1 MSPLLEGAASDSGSH
16 DLREVEVRLDVR
28 RLLLHPRRHHRRAA
42 IEAVAERDPVA
53 LVHADEPVPAV
64 HFSIWSRPKSRTVV
78 TDPLVVDLSSK
89 GTSTPSRGSIASRPA
104 LPASAGFKSSNSSMS
119 SLPAVVLHGH
129 VPGPEGRSG
138 LSECPAGEAEVP
150 IWRSWYGPWTATPR
164 GPCSWPGA
172 CRG

>member
-89 GTSTPSRGSIASRPA
+89 GTSKRRGGASRPGPPCPRR
-104 LPASAGFKSSNSSMS
+104 PASI
-119 SLPAVVLHGH
+119 V
-129 VPGPEGRSG
+129 R
-138 LSECPAGEAEVP
+138 
-150 IWRSWYGPWTATPR
+150 TAR
-164 GPCSWPGA
+164 
-172 CRG
+172 

>member
-89 GTSTPSRGSIASRPA
+89 GTSTRRGGASRPGPPCPRR
-104 LPASAGFKSSNSSMS
+104 PASR
-119 SLPAVVLHGH
+119 V
-129 VPGPEGRSG
+129 R
-138 LSECPAGEAEVP
+138 
-150 IWRSWYGPWTATPR
+150 TAR
-164 GPCSWPGA
+164 
-172 CRG
+172 